1 LSALLPLP
9 VISLAML
16 STRCGA
22 RKASPPLFNS
32 MRDGDWKWL
41 KDEKGEYLFN
51 VAKDPGEKN
60 NLKEKETAIFDR
72 LKKKYEQWETTVL
85 KPVPLGG

>member
-1 LSALLPLP
+1 MSLLPFLTGERNMMP
-9 VISLAML
+9 RTFYWRVFQ
-16 STRCGA
+16 RNQQ
-22 RKASPPLFNS
+22 KA

-41 KDEKGEYLFN
+41 QDEKGEYLFN

-85 KPVPLGG
+85 KPVPLGD